1 MAVPYKI
8 VLFICL
14 FVAFSSFFYYMRK
27 NRILKKTIREA
38 YKRIDDSSANRI
50 RTQHQSAQVP
60 KGYFGKK
67 LYQLEQRYI
76 YSGISRKLPGLSVEI
91 WLLLIFLTAVGVYI
105 VCFIIT
111 RAFLKS
117 LIIMVGYIGLI
128 FLLESFL
135 IMRNYK
141 AVDKELINFLN
152 MISNFSLTNGEI
164 TSIFHKIS
172 RYLTQPL
179 RAELEDCYY
188 KAYTTGNNREALQE
202 LNARIEHPMFKEI
215 ITNLISC
222 ISYSANYKEVIN
234 TFRDIIREEQKGQKD
249 RRTIG
254 ATAVSTM
261 VMMTM
266 GLVLSLYIADGMIQ
280 NSIWHIFLNTMG
292 GNIAFVIIVLC
303 YLYFAWKVW
312 TIDR

>member
-1 MAVPYKI
+1 MSIPYKI

-14 FVAFSSFFYYMRK
+14 FVAFSSFFYYIRK
-27 NRILKKTIREA
+27 NRIIRKTVREA

-50 RTQHQSAQVP
+50 RTQHLSPQAP
-60 KGYFGKK
+60 KGYFEKK

-76 YSGISRKLPGLSVEI
+76 YSGISRKLPGISVEI
-91 WLLLIFLTAVGVYI
+91 WLLLIFLTAAGVYI

-111 RAFLKS
+111 RAFFKS
-117 LIIMVGYIGLI
+117 LIIMGVYIGLI

-135 IMRNYK
+135 IIRNYK
-141 AVDKELINFLN
+141 SVDKELINFLN

-164 TSIFHKIS
+164 TSIFHKIA

-179 RAELEDCYY
+179 QAELEDCYY
-188 KAYTTGNNREALQE
+188 RAYTTGDNREALQE
-202 LNARIEHPMFKEI
+202 LNTRIEHPMFKEI

-254 ATAVSTM
+254 ATAISTM

-266 GLVLSLYIADGMIQ
+266 GLLLSVYIADGMIQ
-280 NSIWHIFLNTMG
+280 SSIWRIFVNTPG
-292 GNIAFVIIVLC
+292 GNIALAVIVLC